1 MSVSCLVRNF
11 SRYAELAERDIA
23 FLLRF
28 EETPVH
34 YRTGDIVF
42 EQGHE
47 ADHLYVMSSGWC
59 FVKYD
64 QPDGSR
70 QVLDICHGGDIIGM
84 REVCFQRSIC
94 GMQVLSDSVLCMFP
108 KALLAEMFSEH
119 PRLAGI
125 LFLAG
130 MRREA
135 LLIERAVNLGR
146 RSAFA
151 RLCHFVAELKDRV
164 DHVTDVDV
172 AHFDVP
178 IPAALLADILGLS
191 EVHTYR
197 MLKQLA
203 KQRLATFDSGHFS
216 ILNPLA
222 LRVACDYQNN
232 YLLLDK
238 SWLPAA

>member
-11 SRYAELAERDIA
+11 SRYAELSDSDVA
-23 FLLRF
+23 FLRRF
-28 EETPVH
+28 EEKPEH
-34 YRTGDIVF
+34 YRAGTDVIV
-42 EQGHE
+42 QGVPS
-47 ADHLYVMSSGWC
+47 DSLFVLSSGWC

-70 QVLDICHGGDIIGM
+70 QVLDVCHGGDIVGI
-84 REVCFQRSIC
+84 RELCFQRAIC
-94 GMQVLSDSVLCMFP
+94 GMQTLSDSVLCAFP
-108 KALLAEMFSEH
+108 KSYLSEMFSEH

-135 LLIERAVNLGR
+135 LLIERVVNLGR

-151 RLCHFVAELKDRV
+151 RLCHFVTEMKQRV
-164 DHVTDVDV
+164 DHVNDTEGVN
-172 AHFDVP
+172 FEVP
-178 IPAALLADILGLS
+178 IPAPLLADILGMS
-191 EVHTYR
+191 EMHTYR
-197 MLKQLA
+197 MLKRMGDE
-203 KQRLATFDSGHFS
+203 RLASFDNGHFD
-216 ILNPLA
+216 LHDPHG
-222 LRVACDYQNN
+222 LRAAAGFRED

>member
-1 MSVSCLVRNF
+1 MRNF
-11 SRYAELAERDIA
+11 SRYAELSDRDIA

-28 EETPVH
+28 EERPLH
-34 YRTGDIVF
+34 YRAGTDVIV
-42 EQGHE
+42 QG
-47 ADHLYVMSSGWC
+47 ASVDHLYVLSSGWC
-59 FVKYD
+59 FIQYQ
-64 QPDGSR
+64 QPDGGR
-70 QVLDICHGGDIIGM
+70 QVLDVLHGGDIVGM
-84 REVCFQRSIC
+84 REVCFQRAIC
-94 GMQVLSDSVLCMFP
+94 GMQALSDSVLCAFP
-108 KALLAEMFSEH
+108 KSYLTEMLIEH

-135 LLIERAVNLGR
+135 LLIERVVNLGR
-146 RSAFA
+146 RTAFA
-151 RLCHFVAELKDRV
+151 RLCHFVTELKERV
-164 DHVTDVDV
+164 DHVGDVEA

-197 MLKQLA
+197 MLKQMTG
-203 KQRLATFDSGHFS
+203 KRLANFDNGRFS
-216 ILNPLA
+216 ITDLVG
-222 LRVACDYQNN
+222 LRTASDYRDD

>member
-11 SRYAELAERDIA
+11 SRYAELADRDIA

-28 EETPVH
+28 EERPVH
-34 YRTGDIVF
+34 YKVGEDVF
-42 EQGHE
+42 AQGVE
-47 ADHLYVMSSGWC
+47 VDHIYVLSSGWC
-59 FVKYD
+59 FVKYE
-64 QPDGSR
+64 QEDGSR
-70 QVLDICHGGDIIGM
+70 QVLDVCHGGDIIGM
-84 REVCFQRSIC
+84 REVCFHRSLC
-94 GMQVLSDSVLCMFP
+94 GMQVLADSVLCMFP
-108 KALLAEMFSEH
+108 KALLTQMFAEH
-119 PRLAGI
+119 PRLAAI

-146 RSAFA
+146 RSAYV
-151 RLCHFVAELKDRV
+151 RLCHFVSEMKNRV
-164 DHVTDVDV
+164 DHVGDVET

-197 MLKQLA
+197 MLKQMA
-203 KQRLATFDSGHFS
+203 RNQLATFENGLFS
-216 ILNPLA
+216 ITDLVA
-222 LRVACDYQNN
+222 LREASSYRDDH
-232 YLLLDK
+232 LLLDK

>member
-1 MSVSCLVRNF
+1 MPSCLVRNF
-11 SRYAELAERDIA
+11 SRYAQLSERDRA

-28 EETPVH
+28 EEHPAA
-34 YRTGDIVF
+34 YRAGADVFAQGDRV
-42 EQGHE
+42 
-47 ADHLYVMSSGWC
+47 DHVYVLSSGWC

-64 QPDGSR
+64 QPNGSR

-94 GMQVLSDSVLCMFP
+94 GMQVLADSVLCAFP

-164 DHVTDVDV
+164 DHVSDVDA

-197 MLKQLA
+197 MLKQMA
-203 KQRLATFDSGHFS
+203 KQRLATFDNGRFS
-216 ILNPLA
+216 ILDPLA
-222 LRVACDYQNN
+222 LRQACDFQDN

-238 SWLPAA
+238 SWLP